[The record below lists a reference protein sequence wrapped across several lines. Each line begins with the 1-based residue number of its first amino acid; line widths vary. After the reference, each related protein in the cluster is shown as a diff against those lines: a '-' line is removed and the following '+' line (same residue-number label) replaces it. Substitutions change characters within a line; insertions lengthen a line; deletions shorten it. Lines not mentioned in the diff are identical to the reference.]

1 MRNIKKTSIVQM
13 KDKKEESKFLSAATL
28 TQAEQEQT
36 NDEFLDKL
44 LQTDATLD
52 EGTVPDIKVMDP
64 DMMSTDMMTGEVNA
78 SSLLD
83 FFSQL
88 TSKASSSIS
97 NMPIKEEPL
106 TEEDLKALQKDRQKK
121 DNHNQIERRRR
132 YNINDRIKELGTLLP
147 KESDEYF
154 DLVRDVRQNKG
165 SILKASVDYIRKLKV
180 DQDRKKFLEEKC
192 RIQEYQTRKLIA
204 RLQLYEK
211 QLKLHGV
218 PGSLSPA
225 GLSRSLALSKPVVTN
240 ISKRAATQAQP
251 GTPARLDNCY
261 SKTLID
267 THSMKTVDIKEEK
280 EEICSPLSGPGSD
293 LDDFMEDDRCAGP
306 VSSSDP
312 MLSSPAPSTLSSSPS
327 SFYSSDENLS
337 PESMDHLIV

>member
-1 MRNIKKTSIVQM
+1 MAIKADKMRNIKKTSQAQM
-13 KDKKEESKFLSAATL
+13 KEGKKEDSKCFTGNLAPH
-28 TQAEQEQT
+28 QEQT

-52 EGTVPDIKVMDP
+52 EGTVPDIKVMDN
-64 DMMSTDMMTGEVNA
+64 DINMMSGEVNA

-88 TSKASSSIS
+88 TSKNSSSIS
-97 NMPIKEEPL
+97 SMPIKEEPL

-121 DNHNQIERRRR
+121 DNHNLIERRRR

-147 KESDEYF
+147 KESDEHF

-204 RLQLYEK
+204 KLQLYEK
-211 QLKLHGV
+211 QLKIHGV
-218 PGSLSPA
+218 STATPPAPVSPA
-225 GLSRSLALSKPVVTN
+225 VARPLPRPGQGPGAKPVVTKTGA
-240 ISKRAATQAQP
+240 SL
-251 GTPARLDNCY
+251 LDN
-261 SKTLID
+261 
-267 THSMKTVDIKEEK
+267 
-280 EEICSPLSGPGSD
+280 
-293 LDDFMEDDRCAGP
+293 
-306 VSSSDP
+306 
-312 MLSSPAPSTLSSSPS
+312 
-327 SFYSSDENLS
+327 
-337 PESMDHLIV
+337 